1 MAEANHRSV
10 PLFEEMTS
18 PEVGEAIKQGAA
30 ILLSMGATEQHG
42 AHLPLGSDT
51 MQGLDIARRAV
62 FQLRKEGIP
71 AIVGPAIPYG
81 PRPFLSETPREYAG
95 TINVTNGT
103 LKILLEEICRELI
116 AQGFRRLYIVLAN
129 AESDPP
135 MQLVAKELSEETEA
149 NVVTLNWLVG
159 IRPGYKGILR
169 SDKPQGHGGEG
180 ETARMLATAPEF
192 VRMEKARPWHPT
204 VPEGVPYADV
214 LPYLGGGIGRYKMP
228 DPFFKGFHDGIT
240 GDPHL
245 ATAEAGEKVY
255 TLVTEWICSVIRF
268 DMKHEGGSWGRDI

>member
-1 MAEANHRSV
+1 MATNHRSV

-18 PEVGEAIKQGAA
+18 PEVGDAIKAGAP

-42 AHLPLGSDT
+42 AHLPLGADT
-51 MQGLDIARRAV
+51 MQGLDISRRCV
-62 FQLRKEGIP
+62 FRLQQEGVK
-71 AIVGPAIPYG
+71 AIVGPSIPYG
-81 PRPFLSETPREYAG
+81 PRPFLSETPRDYPG
-95 TINVTNGT
+95 TINLSNDT
-103 LKILLEEICRELI
+103 LKLLTKEILRELI
-116 AQGFRRLYIVLAN
+116 GQGFRRLYVILAN

-135 MQLVAKELSEETEA
+135 MQLAAKELSEETEA

-159 IRPGYKGILR
+159 IKPGYKGILK
-169 SDKPQGHGGEG
+169 SEKAQGHGGEG
-180 ETARMLATAPEF
+180 ETARMLATAPEL

-204 VPEGVPYADV
+204 MPDGVPYADV

-228 DPFFKGFHDGIT
+228 DPFFKGFNDGVT

-255 TLVTEWICSVIRF
+255 ALVVDWICSVIRF
-268 DMKHEGGSWGRDI
+268 DLKSNGGTWGKGI